1 MDEQAIL
8 KEAKVSYRFSP
19 ALGELTQALAAAQSD
34 FQPIKKDK
42 RNPHTGSMYAD
53 LNSVVAATQPA
64 LAKNGLVVIQLP
76 VIEGQMAGV
85 VSRLTHTS
93 GEYAEVELLLPATMP
108 KKKKFDRDGEA
119 IEDSGNVKFDAQ
131 SVGSAI
137 TYSRRYTYGPQ
148 VGAVAEDDDDG
159 NAAADSQTAPQSE
172 VRRPKPPKMDTAPA
186 KQGESKP
193 APKPVQNTPPA
204 DSSPDPAPAKDN
216 GIPKAQIPAEAAP
229 ADPSNIPDKSVF
241 DKYTAR
247 AVEMKIPLE
256 KAGLRA
262 SKGLQTGAKLKQFLL
277 STVNRKELTELTV
290 ADWEGFFSKYEPLVQ
305 TEPQKVV
312 ELIDPS
318 PKEESK

>member
-1 MDEQAIL
+1 MEELLQ
-8 KEAKVSYRFSP
+8 EAKVSYRFGPS
-19 ALGELTQALAAAQSD
+19 LGELTKALAAAQSEY
-34 FQPIKKDK
+34 QPIKKDK
-42 RNPHTGSMYAD
+42 KNPHTGSMYAD

-76 VIEGQMAGV
+76 LISGQMAGV

-108 KKKKFDRDGEA
+108 KKKKFDRDGEV

-159 NAAADSQTAPQSE
+159 NAAADSQTPSQSE
-172 VRRPKPPKMDTAPA
+172 VKRPKPPKMDTAPA

-204 DSSPDPAPAKDN
+204 DSSPDPAPVKDN
-216 GIPKAQIPAEAAP
+216 GVPKAQIPPAP
-229 ADPSNIPDKSVF
+229 AADGSGTPDKSVF

-262 SKGLQTGAKLKQFLL
+262 SKGLQTGMKLKQFLL

-290 ADWEGFFSKYEPLVQ
+290 AEWEGFFAKYEPLVQ

-312 ELIDPS
+312 ELIDP
-318 PKEESK
+318 KEETK